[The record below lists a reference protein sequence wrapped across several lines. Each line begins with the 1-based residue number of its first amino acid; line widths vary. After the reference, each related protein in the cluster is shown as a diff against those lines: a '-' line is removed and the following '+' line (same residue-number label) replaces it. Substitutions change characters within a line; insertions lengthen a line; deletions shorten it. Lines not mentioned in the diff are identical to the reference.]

1 MQTTDRQDWIKI
13 ALLMGLMFLAASMLA
28 QGCDN
33 ASYIGANGTWSNC
46 WNAGEPFTDECIDF
60 TDCFPQCGGYYIG
73 FEVIGTGVVTFM
85 IESEIN
91 YDWNPGYT
99 ETWLHLY
106 ILDGC
111 EDLVYTT
118 IQCPVGT
125 YVGIEY
131 LVDTSTGLPWL
142 ADSDY
147 VFTLQLPL
155 GSYYIVAGNVGSL
168 GAQDNLEGCA
178 EITVINESL
187 LGLSVEE
194 KELNTITHLRGYNVL
209 GQTVKKR

>member
-1 MQTTDRQDWIKI
+1 MQSPDKNDWRWIIILLGLLLI
-13 ALLMGLMFLAASMLA
+13 ASVCLS

-33 ASYIGANGTWSNC
+33 ASYIGSNGTWTNC
-46 WNAGEPFTDECIDF
+46 WDAGEPFTDECIDF
-60 TDCFPQCGGYYIG
+60 TNCFPQCGGYYIG
-73 FEVIGTGVVTFM
+73 FEVVGTGVVTFI

-106 ILDGC
+106 ILDSC
-111 EDLVYTT
+111 EDIVYTT

-131 LVDTSTGLPWL
+131 LVNTSTDLPWL

-178 EITVINESL
+178 EITVINESP

-194 KELNTITHLRGYNVL
+194 KELNTITHLKQWTIL
-209 GQTVKKR
+209 GQRKL